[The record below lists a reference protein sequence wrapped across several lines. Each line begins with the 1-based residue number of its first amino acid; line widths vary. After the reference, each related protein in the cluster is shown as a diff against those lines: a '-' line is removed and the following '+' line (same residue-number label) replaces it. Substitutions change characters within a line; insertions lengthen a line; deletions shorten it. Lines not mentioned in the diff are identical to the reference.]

1 MNCER
6 VRELVLTDYS
16 DGQLP
21 VAQARKVENHL
32 MTCLDCRML
41 AEKVRKDLV
50 ALFNQATPVQPDEFV
65 WRRIKTKIE
74 QKQAAAVVGVRVS
87 PLDIVGN
94 FIYSF
99 RPAVVTL
106 CLFLVVGAVF
116 FVRHQAFKQE
126 PYLMYMMGADNPA
139 ADDVSSGIE
148 QYFL

>member
-6 VRELVLTDYS
+6 IRELILTDYS

-32 MTCLDCRML
+32 MACLDCRML
-41 AEKVRKDLV
+41 AAKVRKDLV
-50 ALFNQATPVQPDEFV
+50 APFNQTTPVQPDEFV
-65 WRRIKTKIE
+65 WRRIKGKIE
-74 QKQAAAVVGVRVS
+74 QKQAATV
-87 PLDIVGN
+87 

-116 FVRHQAFKQE
+116 FVRHQAFQQE
-126 PYLMYMMGADNPA
+126 PYLMYMMGADNPGT
-139 ADDVSSGIE
+139 DDVSSGIE